1 MSDDFMRAQTK
12 AVFEDLQMHI
22 AHDAIVPGD
31 HNVQYIK
38 GDGTAL
44 PPSELVAALDYFIAQ
59 RALHWRNFRGLQD
72 YAKRKLY
79 EAING
84 HKDFLH
90 GTPIASWA
98 QRAVHDRQMLVNTLK
113 SAHDLVG

>member
-12 AVFEDLQMHI
+12 AVFEDLERHI
-22 AHDAIVPGD
+22 AHDAVDPYQT
-31 HNVQYIK
+31 VQRVK
-38 GDGTAL
+38 GDGTSI
-44 PPSELVAALDYFIAQ
+44 PPGDLIAALDYFIAQ

-84 HKDFLH
+84 HKDFFN